1 MQLARILPE
10 VILTLAGVLIMLV
23 DPLLPRTASRKP
35 TGWFSVLA
43 MVAAFAASAWQ
54 LHLAPGTAYYG
65 VVQTDAFS
73 VFFHLLICGTVLVA
87 LLAAIDSVRPEAHD
101 MGEFFALILL
111 GTVGMLLMTSAVELL
126 LVFIGLEISSI
137 STYILAGFRRRS
149 GKSIEASIKYFLL
162 GSFATA
168 FFLYGIAL
176 TFGATGTTRIAA
188 IAAALPHTTTPI
200 LAWTAVGLILI
211 GLGFKVSAAPFHVWT
226 PDVYEGAPSPVVALM
241 STAPKA
247 AAFAVLLRIFYG
259 AYPSIQQH
267 WWSLFWVLA
276 AVSMTLG
283 NLAALR
289 QQSVKR
295 MLAYSSIAHA
305 GYLLVAF
312 TSFSL
317 QGIAAASF
325 YALCYVAMNVG
336 IFAVISHV
344 GGYDDHLWSITD
356 YRGLAYRSPV
366 LCGAMAFFLLSLI
379 GIPFTGGFF
388 AKFYVFSAAL
398 QQGMF
403 GLAIIGLINSGIA
416 AFYYL
421 RLLTALY
428 SKPAAGLA
436 GPRRP
441 PHVDHARP
449 RHPAFRLSHTA
460 AWRRPTQLARSRPA
474 RCGYAL
480 PDRASCAGSSAG
492 RQRRP
497 EPVAHSLFNSHSLF
511 NRRSRLSKIRTADSK
526 IAALNTTVSS
536 KPAPKAIRTWSVA
549 GPLSRTCSRRD
560 CAICQPGGNSR
571 GTLSTTRLTNPA
583 TTPGKVSDASTASDA
598 VIRLSSSSAP
608 RACHNTSADT
618 PSIGPVSARSST

>member
-1 MQLARILPE
+1 MPVPSLYRILPE
-10 VILTLAGVLIMLV
+10 VILTLAGVVIMLV

-35 TGWFSVLA
+35 IGWFAVIAVL
-43 MVAAFAASAWQ
+43 AAFAASAWQ
-54 LHLAPGTAYYG
+54 LHLPPGTAYFG

-87 LLAAIDSVRPEAHD
+87 LLAAIDSMPRDTRD

-137 STYILAGFRRRS
+137 STYILAGFRKRT
-149 GKSIEASIKYFLL
+149 GKSPEAALKYFLL

-267 WWSLFWVLA
+267 WWGLFWILA

-289 QQSVKR
+289 QKSVKR

-312 TSFSL
+312 TSFSP
-317 QGIAAASF
+317 QAVAAASF
-325 YALCYVAMNVG
+325 YVLCYVAMNVG

-344 GGYDDHLWSITD
+344 GGYDDHLWSVTD

-403 GLAIIGLINSGIA
+403 GLAIIGLVNSGIA

-421 RLLTALY
+421 RLLLALY
-428 SKPAAGLA
+428 SKPAEGSPVLSVPRMSLTLGVAILLA
-436 GPRRP
+436 AAATLLLGVEPRNSL
-441 PHVDHARP
+441 D
-449 RHPAFRLSHTA
+449 
-460 AWRRPTQLARSRPA
+460 LA
-474 RCGYAL
+474 
-480 PDRASCAGSSAG
+480 
-492 RQRRP
+492 QR
-497 EPVAHSLFNSHSLF
+497 
-511 NRRSRLSKIRTADSK
+511 
-526 IAALNTTVSS
+526 
-536 KPAPKAIRTWSVA
+536 
-549 GPLSRTCSRRD
+549 G
-560 CAICQPGGNSR
+560 
-571 GTLSTTRLTNPA
+571 
-583 TTPGKVSDASTASDA
+583 ASTFFAATASSQPA
-598 VIRLSSSSAP
+598 ASPTPTLK
-608 RACHNTSADT
+608 AD
-618 PSIGPVSARSST
+618 

>member
-1 MQLARILPE
+1 
-10 VILTLAGVLIMLV
+10 
-23 DPLLPRTASRKP
+23 
-35 TGWFSVLA
+35 
-43 MVAAFAASAWQ
+43 
-54 LHLAPGTAYYG
+54 
-65 VVQTDAFS
+65 
-73 VFFHLLICGTVLVA
+73 
-87 LLAAIDSVRPEAHD
+87 
-101 MGEFFALILL
+101 MGEFFALILF

-137 STYILAGFRRRS
+137 STYILAGFRKRS
-149 GKSIEASIKYFLL
+149 GKSPEAAIKYFLL

-176 TFGATGTTRIAA
+176 TFGATGTTRISA
-188 IAAALPHTTTPI
+188 IAAALPHSATPI
-200 LAWTAVGLILI
+200 LAWTAVGLILV

-267 WWSLFWVLA
+267 WWGLFWILA

-312 TSFSL
+312 TAFSPA
-317 QGIAAASF
+317 GVAAAAF

-356 YRGLAYRSPV
+356 YRGLGYRSPV
-366 LCGAMAFFLLSLI
+366 LAGAMAFFLLSLI

-398 QQGMF
+398 QSGMF
-403 GLAIIGLINSGIA
+403 ALAIIGLVNSGIA

-421 RLLTALY
+421 RLLVALY
-428 SKPAAGLA
+428 SKPAEGSPVLSVPRMSLTLGFAILLA
-436 GPRRP
+436 ASATLLLGIVPRSSLDLAQRGAATFFAPALPAQAAAPSTLAEGPVTVKNRRIQLELSDLRSLALQP
-441 PHVDHARP
+441 QVPLLKDPHCRFKQRAAQQHRLQQARTKDQACML
-449 RHPAFRLSHTA
+449 RN
-460 AWRRPTQLARSRPA
+460 RPA
-474 RCGYAL
+474 QQNLQQPRLRNL
-480 PDRASCAGSSAG
+480 PARRQQQRQAEHSQAQDAGNHP
-492 RQRRP
+492 RQ
-497 EPVAHSLFNSHSLF
+497 H
-511 NRRSRLSKIRTADSK
+511 
-526 IAALNTTVSS
+526 
-536 KPAPKAIRTWSVA
+536 
-549 GPLSRTCSRRD
+549 
-560 CAICQPGGNSR
+560 Q
-571 GTLSTTRLTNPA
+571 
-583 TTPGKVSDASTASDA
+583 
-598 VIRLSSSSAP
+598 
-608 RACHNTSADT
+608 
-618 PSIGPVSARSST
+618 